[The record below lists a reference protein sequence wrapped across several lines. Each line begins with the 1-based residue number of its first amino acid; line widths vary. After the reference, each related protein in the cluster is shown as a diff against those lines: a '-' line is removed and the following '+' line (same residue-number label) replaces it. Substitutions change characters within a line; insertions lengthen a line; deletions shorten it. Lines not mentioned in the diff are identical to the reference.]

1 MVMIMVIVMI
11 MVMIMVI
18 VIVIVMVIM
27 VMGQS
32 RLDFCSSL
40 PQLVI
45 LLHVQ
50 VIFPAVCLISAQPPH
65 LFKW

>member
-11 MVMIMVI
+11 MVMIM